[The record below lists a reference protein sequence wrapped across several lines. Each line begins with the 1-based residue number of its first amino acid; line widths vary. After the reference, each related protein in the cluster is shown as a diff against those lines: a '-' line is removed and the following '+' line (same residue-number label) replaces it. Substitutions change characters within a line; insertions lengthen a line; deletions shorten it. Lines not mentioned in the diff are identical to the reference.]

1 MRGQAGACP
10 RTWSALFFGVA
21 GAGPFCGSAGGPG
34 AGAASGGPGGVV
46 GAGPAGGGVPG
57 GPGAGGVVG
66 PRGAAGGGAGAG
78 VVIVVGRG
86 AGAAVVGGVSGVLGG
101 VMGGGVGVLHDAHG
115 HLHGLRPGHAL
126 DDGAA
131 HLLGRDDALVVHGGH
146 RRVVAAPLDGGGGLG
161 RVLHDHGGVDGI
173 GLAGADVTY
182 FFILF
187 LLTLTTPLF
196 ADKNSNEEVL
206 KRLDRV
212 IDNKTAC
219 HVQKEKEIVDL
230 KQRLHRSKDNR
241 EKYELCGSL
250 FNAYLHYQ
258 ADSAL
263 YYINGKMNLLPL
275 LNHPELK
282 NEIVINRAEVMGV
295 MGMYNEALE
304 QLERVD
310 PLELERETLAY
321 YYRTYRAYYGWVAD
335 YTTNDAEKVKYLKKT
350 DAYRDSILIA
360 TDPCVDRSIVWAE
373 KKIINGKVDSALVI
387 LSDLLKETPDERQK
401 GYIYYT
407 LSEAYDMRGDIQKEI
422 YYLAL
427 TAITDLKSSIREYAS
442 LQKLAQLMY
451 EVGDL
456 DRAYK
461 YLNCSMEDAVACNA
475 RLRFIEVTQFF
486 PIIDKAYKLKEEKE
500 RQISRT
506 LLISVSLLSLFLL
519 AAIFYLYRWMKK
531 LSVMRRNLSLA
542 NQQMQEVNAEL
553 AQTGKIKEVYIARYL
568 DRCVIYLD
576 KLEFYRRSLAKLAMA
591 SRIDDL
597 FKAIKSEQFI
607 RDERKDFYNEFDK
620 SFLELFPHFITSFNE
635 LLVEEGRIYPKSGE
649 LLTTELRIFAL
660 IRLGVTD
667 SNRIAHFLGYSL
679 ATIYNYR
686 SKMRNK
692 AIGNKETFEQ
702 EVMNL

>member
-1 MRGQAGACP
+1 MKN
-10 RTWSALFFGVA
+10 
-21 GAGPFCGSAGGPG
+21 
-34 AGAASGGPGGVV
+34 
-46 GAGPAGGGVPG
+46 
-57 GPGAGGVVG
+57 
-66 PRGAAGGGAGAG
+66 
-78 VVIVVGRG
+78 
-86 AGAAVVGGVSGVLGG
+86 
-101 VMGGGVGVLHDAHG
+101 
-115 HLHGLRPGHAL
+115 
-126 DDGAA
+126 
-131 HLLGRDDALVVHGGH
+131 
-146 RRVVAAPLDGGGGLG
+146 
-161 RVLHDHGGVDGI
+161 
-173 GLAGADVTY
+173 VTY

-360 TDPCVDRSIVWAE
+360 TDPCVDRSIVWA
-373 KKIINGKVDSALVI
+373 
-387 LSDLLKETPDERQK
+387 
-401 GYIYYT
+401 
-407 LSEAYDMRGDIQKEI
+407 
-422 YYLAL
+422 
-427 TAITDLKSSIREYAS
+427 
-442 LQKLAQLMY
+442 
-451 EVGDL
+451 
-456 DRAYK
+456 
-461 YLNCSMEDAVACNA
+461 
-475 RLRFIEVTQFF
+475 EVTQFF

-686 SKMRNK
+686 
-692 AIGNKETFEQ
+692 Q
-702 EVMNL
+702 NLHGLFRASCG

>member
-1 MRGQAGACP
+1 MKN
-10 RTWSALFFGVA
+10 
-21 GAGPFCGSAGGPG
+21 
-34 AGAASGGPGGVV
+34 
-46 GAGPAGGGVPG
+46 
-57 GPGAGGVVG
+57 
-66 PRGAAGGGAGAG
+66 
-78 VVIVVGRG
+78 
-86 AGAAVVGGVSGVLGG
+86 
-101 VMGGGVGVLHDAHG
+101 
-115 HLHGLRPGHAL
+115 
-126 DDGAA
+126 
-131 HLLGRDDALVVHGGH
+131 
-146 RRVVAAPLDGGGGLG
+146 
-161 RVLHDHGGVDGI
+161 
-173 GLAGADVTY
+173 VTY

-553 AQTGKIKEVYIARYL
+553 AQTGKIKEVYIAR
-568 DRCVIYLD
+568 
-576 KLEFYRRSLAKLAMA
+576 SLAKLAMA

-692 AIGNKETFEQ
+692 AIGNNETFEQ